1 MSEEVSSISPKTEQL
16 NLNIM
21 SELRLYTILQV
32 YTVLWRKLRNVEI
45 NFLLFYR
52 MMKNYTVEYLSGV
65 FCFVQTSDG
74 KVVSVFH
81 PRTED
86 AKVTNFKKG
95 IASAFQTNFKGTGE
109 EIEID
114 PQSRHSSHYR

>member
-1 MSEEVSSISPKTEQL
+1 
-16 NLNIM
+16 
-21 SELRLYTILQV
+21 
-32 YTVLWRKLRNVEI
+32 
-45 NFLLFYR
+45 
-52 MMKNYTVEYLSGV
+52 MKNYTVDYLSGV

-109 EIEID
+109 EIETD
-114 PQSRHSSHYR
+114 PQSRHHSHYRWEFITLIMVLNNNMHSIVQLFSWSRREKQNSPYSHERRCLGIFK